1 MGGVSLAL
9 ATANKAPLTVGDS
22 ISDGVELFWGR
33 TTMDAQKKVLRTS
46 HGFCLLSHG
55 RGRAQAQAQAQRQ
68 GKEQPS
74 TRAIVF
80 AERRDAV
87 ELIVRSLREA
97 PECQAPCAVTDTD
110 TVAPTAGG
118 QRGGGMAKAKAFLRV
133 SRFVGQ
139 SGSRAAR
146 QGTNSAARLSTGTS
160 ASLQRLLDSAGA
172 RSRLMLGGRYRGAE
186 RS

>member
-1 MGGVSLAL
+1 MHKRRHFVY
-9 ATANKAPLTVGDS
+9 
-22 ISDGVELFWGR
+22 R
-33 TTMDAQKKVLRTS
+33 TN
-46 HGFCLLSHG
+46 FCLLRHG

-110 TVAPTAGG
+110 TDAPTAGG
-118 QRGGGMAKAKAFLRV
+118 QRGGGGMAKAKAKAFLRV

-160 ASLQRLLDSAGA
+160 AALERLLDSACA
-172 RSRLMLGGRYRGAE
+172 RS
-186 RS
+186 